1 VAHGYR
7 LARTCASRS
16 LNREGAEMRQRRVFE
31 VKYLQYTLFATI
43 MLKLVESSEP
53 DILPKS

>member
-1 VAHGYR
+1 
-7 LARTCASRS
+7 
-16 LNREGAEMRQRRVFE
+16 MRQRRIFE